1 MVVMTAKLSKT
12 KLIAGLLILAAII
25 ALLVLVFTNPVGPKE
40 PEDNVSVSTNEERI
54 AFLSSF
60 GWSVSGEPVTTQQVK
75 IPTDAS
81 EVFDRYNAL
90 QQSQG
95 YDLTDYAGKVVSR
108 YVYEVQNFDQD
119 AGPAYATM
127 LVHKGQVI
135 GGDIASSSPDGVM
148 QGFTK
153 QAK

>member
-25 ALLVLVFTNPVGPKE
+25 ALLVLVFTNPAKPGKS
-40 PEDNVSVSTNEERI
+40 EDSVSVSTNEERI

-60 GWSVSGEPVTTQQVK
+60 GWTVSGDPVTTQQVK

-108 YVYEVQNFDQD
+108 YVYEVQNFEQD

-135 GGDIASSSPDGVM
+135 GGDIASAAPDGVM
-148 QGFTK
+148 QGFSRNS
-153 QAK
+153 Q